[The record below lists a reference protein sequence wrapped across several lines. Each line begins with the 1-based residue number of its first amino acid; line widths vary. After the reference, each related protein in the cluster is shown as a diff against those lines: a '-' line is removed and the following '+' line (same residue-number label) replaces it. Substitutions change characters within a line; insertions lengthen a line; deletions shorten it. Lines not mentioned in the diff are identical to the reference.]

1 MKTKF
6 DMLEELKELIGT
18 EFDENVIYDIF
29 DTDFEEFEKWNV
41 DDWDVIIDED
51 RDEISDY
58 TIYVNNSCA
67 TRFCVTVY
75 NMYDENGIVK
85 EIIDDVWIG

>member
-1 MKTKF
+1 MK
-6 DMLEELKELIGT
+6 MLFMIFSIQILK
-18 EFDENVIYDIF
+18 
-29 DTDFEEFEKWNV
+29 EFEKWNV

-58 TIYVNNSCA
+58 TIYVNDSCA

-75 NMYDENGIVK
+75 DMYDENGIVK
-85 EIIDDVWIG
+85 EIMDDIWIG

>member
-29 DTDFEEFEKWNV
+29 DTDFE
-41 DDWDVIIDED
+41 
-51 RDEISDY
+51 
-58 TIYVNNSCA
+58 
-67 TRFCVTVY
+67 
-75 NMYDENGIVK
+75 GI
-85 EIIDDVWIG
+85 

>member
-6 DMLEELKELIGT
+6 DMLEELEELIGT

-58 TIYVNNSCA
+58 TIYVNN
-67 TRFCVTVY
+67 
-75 NMYDENGIVK
+75 IVVLQDFALLF
-85 EIIDDVWIG
+85 IICMMKMELLKKL